1 MKLNENEDIDYS
13 LCDLVVI
20 LSSTFFTK
28 ETNSK
33 SGKKYVNDY
42 QKYFNNQSQ
51 RFWAGLTKLELNGEI
66 QQQKKEID
74 TLDEITISEEKIN
87 NNFTAKLMSVSII
100 LWNLL
105 WIWRLL
111 I

>member
-1 MKLNENEDIDYS
+1 M
-13 LCDLVVI
+13 
-20 LSSTFFTK
+20 
-28 ETNSK
+28 
-33 SGKKYVNDY
+33 
-42 QKYFNNQSQ
+42 QSQ

-100 LWNLL
+100 L
-105 WIWRLL
+105 
-111 I
+111 